1 MALDSPACAAL
12 LFAAAVGGWGLAK
25 PQSAASRLYV
35 RFAAVLLSAL
45 AVCAGL
51 NLGDVAL
58 LFLLPL
64 TAGAMAT
71 AALARFVRRPPGLAA
86 SLLLTV
92 MLALGLTAALTGW
105 AAISLLPVAL
115 LSLVISALALGGT
128 APLAALGA
136 LALLAGV
143 LAFPQQGA
151 HSGVLM
157 FLAAAILGLS
167 RGLSRAAPLAAAV
180 EQTTAAARRPAIG
193 RLG

>member
-1 MALDSPACAAL
+1 MVPDSPAWAVL
-12 LFAAAVGGWGLAK
+12 LFAAAVAGWGFAK

-51 NLGDVAL
+51 DLGDVAL

-64 TAGAMAT
+64 TAAAMTT
-71 AALARFVRRPPGLAA
+71 AALARFARRPPGLAA
-86 SLLLTV
+86 GLLLTV
-92 MLALGLTAALTGW
+92 MLALGLVAAVTGW
-105 AAISLLPVAL
+105 AAISLLPAAL
-115 LSLVISALALGGT
+115 LSLMISALALGGT

-136 LALLAGV
+136 LALMAGV

-151 HSGVLM
+151 HSGVLL

-167 RGLSRAAPLAAAV
+167 RGLSRTAPLAAAV
-180 EQTTAAARRPAIG
+180 EQATAAARRPAIG